1 MNLNEYQQAA
11 TRTAP
16 KPGMQHA
23 FPEIANT
30 STLRED
36 KTIDLLH
43 AALGLA
49 GEAGEVVEHVKKA
62 MYYGKPLDE
71 AKLKEEAGD
80 LLWYIA
86 APLCRALGCT
96 LDELASA
103 NVAKLRKRYPEKY
116 TDCDAIA
123 RVDMRVPHPGNP
135 PRPGLKATVR
145 DSWDKL
151 MILDKYRQKY
161 GAANVED
168 GCYFDDEDHA
178 WFPIPEL
185 WEEAKPTD
193 EPNLPC

>member
-16 KPGMQHA
+16 APGAQKWVSPNPSLLRSDNEQHHA
-23 FPEIANT
+23 
-30 STLRED
+30 RV
-36 KTIDLLH
+36 DLLH

-116 TDCDAIA
+116 TDLDAIA

-135 PRPGLKATVR
+135 PRPGLRPKGTEHVR
-145 DSWDKL
+145 VVV
-151 MILDKYRQKY
+151 IAQYAQKY

-185 WEEAKPTD
+185 WEEV
-193 EPNLPC
+193 